1 MTVKGKT
8 VLVTGATDGVGRR
21 VAERLGAAGA
31 EVLIHG
37 RDAARAESL
46 RAAIAAAG
54 GRASIHLADLASL
67 DAVRALA
74 AAVARDHRRL
84 DILINSAGVGFGRDD
99 RRELSVDG
107 HELRFAVNYLSGFL
121 LTHLLLPLVVAA
133 KGRIVNVASIGQE
146 PLDFDDVML
155 ARRYDGH
162 RAYRRSKLAQ
172 IMFTIDLA
180 KELDGTGVTVNAVHP
195 ATFMDTAMVRGDGIT
210 PMSSVEEGADA
221 ILQLAASPD
230 LDGRTGLY
238 FDGLRPARAHVQA
251 YDAAARA
258 RLRALSL
265 ALAGLD
271 PSSSF
276 PQVQVKG

>member
-1 MTVKGKT
+1 MNVKGKT

-37 RDAARAESL
+37 RDATRAESL
-46 RAAIAAAG
+46 CAAIEAAG
-54 GRASIHLADLASL
+54 GKASIHLADLASL
-67 DAVRALA
+67 DGVRALA
-74 AAVARDHRRL
+74 VAVARDRRRL
-84 DILINSAGVGFGRDD
+84 DVLVNNAGIGFGRAN
-99 RRELSVDG
+99 RREVSADG
-107 HELRFAVNYLSGFL
+107 HERRFAVNYLSGFL
-121 LTHLLLPLVVAA
+121 LTHLLLPLVVVA

-172 IMFTIDLA
+172 IMFTFDLA
-180 KELDGTGVTVNAVHP
+180 KELAATGVTVNAVHP
-195 ATFMDTAMVRGDGIT
+195 ATFMDTAMVRGDGIA

-221 ILQLAASPD
+221 ILQLVASPD

-238 FDGLRPARAHVQA
+238 FDGLRPARAHVQV

-258 RLRALSL
+258 RLRALSV

-271 PSSSF
+271 PSSAST
-276 PQVQVKG
+276 PLKG